1 MRLRYVLLTLVDL
14 SRVQQGVS
22 LSADLL
28 SVGLDLLNKVGRL
41 AGNVIRKYERRGDQ
55 SDQGGEETKSTLKFV
70 DTHYLLARRTTGLG
84 LSEDGESGPSGD
96 SRKFVV
102 VTHPLKATV
111 RE

>member
-1 MRLRYVLLTLVDL
+1 
-14 SRVQQGVS
+14 
-22 LSADLL
+22 
-28 SVGLDLLNKVGRL
+28 
-41 AGNVIRKYERRGDQ
+41 
-55 SDQGGEETKSTLKFV
+55 
-70 DTHYLLARRTTGLG
+70 